1 MSDLLSAAQALL
13 PQTVEL
19 RRRLHRRPER
29 GLHLPKT
36 RAMVLEA
43 LEGLPL
49 EIHLHEHTSGVAAV
63 LRGNQPGPGVI
74 LRGDMDALPV
84 QEETGLDFASEHPG
98 LMHACGHDMHTA
110 MLAGAARLLAEMQG
124 DLARDVIFMFQP
136 GEEGFFGALRM
147 IEEGVLETAGERP
160 CGAFAVHVTTWY
172 ETGTLLHRQG
182 PQMAAADE
190 LHITVRGRGG
200 HASTPHLSLDPIPV
214 AAEIVL
220 ATETAVTRRVNVFD
234 PGVVTFSTIDGGTTH
249 NVIPETVRLAGTIRS
264 FSDETREELHALV
277 RRVAEN
283 TAAAHAMEAEVEV
296 DAGYPV
302 TVNDA
307 AFTAFVDSVARET
320 LGGERVRPL
329 VWPSLGGEDWSY
341 VLQEVPGTM
350 SYLGACLPDQVPG
363 EAPGNHS
370 NRVVFDEEAMAAGVA
385 MHAAVALAHGHPVR
399 LTEPDGGSDDTDV
412 FDDHYGLYDP
422 YGPSVLL

>member
-13 PQTVEL
+13 PRTVEL
-19 RRRLHRRPER
+19 RRRLHRHPER

-36 RAMVLEA
+36 RAMLLEA

-49 EIHLHEHTSGVAAV
+49 EIRLHENTSGVAAV
-63 LRGNQPGPGVI
+63 LRSGQPGPGVI

-84 QEETGLDFASEHPG
+84 QEETGLPFASEHPG

-110 MLAGAARLLAEMQG
+110 MLAGAARMLAEMRS

-147 IEEGVLETAGERP
+147 LEEGVLETAGERP
-160 CGAFAVHVTTWY
+160 SGAFAVHVTTWY
-172 ETGTLLHRQG
+172 GTGTLHHRAG

-190 LHITVRGRGG
+190 LLITVRGKGG
-200 HASTPHLSLDPIPV
+200 HASTPHLSLDPVPV

-234 PGVVTFSTIDGGTTH
+234 PGVITFSMIDGGTTH

-277 RRVAEN
+277 RRAAEN
-283 TAAAHAMEAEVEV
+283 VAAAHAMEAEVEV
-296 DAGYPV
+296 IAGYPV

-341 VLQEVPGTM
+341 VLREVPGTL

-370 NRVVFDEEAMAAGVA
+370 NRVVFDEEAMAAGMA
-385 MHAAVALAHGHPVR
+385 MHAAVALAHGQRP
-399 LTEPDGGSDDTDV
+399 TAPDGEFNLLCD
-412 FDDHYGLYDP
+412 LEDP
-422 YGPSVLL
+422 YGPAVLL